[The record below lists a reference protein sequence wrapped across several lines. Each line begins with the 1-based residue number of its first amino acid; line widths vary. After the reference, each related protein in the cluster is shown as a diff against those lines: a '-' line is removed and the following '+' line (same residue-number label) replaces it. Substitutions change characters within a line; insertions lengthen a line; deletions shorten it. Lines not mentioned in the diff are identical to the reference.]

1 VCYIPNKAQIKSKLN
16 GLSYII
22 LLGADTGKVT
32 MQTGNYL
39 DATIIQGELKLQAAT
54 GTGEKLQSYNFAER
68 NY

>member
-1 VCYIPNKAQIKSKLN
+1 
-16 GLSYII
+16 
-22 LLGADTGKVT
+22 

-68 NY
+68 NYQEVDQYLC

>member
-1 VCYIPNKAQIKSKLN
+1 
-16 GLSYII
+16 
-22 LLGADTGKVT
+22 

-68 NY
+68 NYQEVDQYYVNVYVMMNHGI

>member
-1 VCYIPNKAQIKSKLN
+1 
-16 GLSYII
+16 
-22 LLGADTGKVT
+22 

-68 NY
+68 NYQEVDQYYVNVYVNDEPWDIVSSLLDLGYN